1 MDAAFA
7 GAGGVVSPFYDSLI
21 VKLISHAGTFQS
33 SVQKMLR
40 ALREFRIRGVKV
52 NLDPFFSITTEL
64 FAVGV
69 ILLLYFSARPM
80 SASLR
85 MSSRMRNS

>member
-52 NLDPFFSITTEL
+52 
-64 FAVGV
+64 
-69 ILLLYFSARPM
+69 IL
-80 SASLR
+80 
-85 MSSRMRNS
+85 NSFLP